1 MPGSDALCREPRAGQ
16 GADTPAMVT
25 FASAPDPRGR
35 LPVFDRTLASRDGSD
50 LLPLRLLLLLQL
62 GDVVFHAAPIR
73 NVYELCQARSFPATS
88 LPLRARSCER
98 PGPFGGVDPPG
109 NAIACWCYRSSQN
122 PLGDGISTGIETV
135 PGPDSVRARFLISRL
150 TAQLLIRVCDWCGHD
165 PDQRSW

>member
-1 MPGSDALCREPRAGQ
+1 MPGSDVLCRERLAGQ

-73 NVYELCQARSFPATS
+73 NVYELCQARSFPAVS
-88 LPLRARSCER
+88 FPLRARSCER
-98 PGPFGGVDPPG
+98 PGPSGGVD
-109 NAIACWCYRSSQN
+109 RR
-122 PLGDGISTGIETV
+122 ETPSRAGATV
-135 PGPDSVRARFLISRL
+135 AAKTLWVTVSVRGSKRSPDLTRFARGF
-150 TAQLLIRVCDWCGHD
+150 
-165 PDQRSW
+165 